1 MNNNHKI
8 KQLIKFLK
16 DNNIGLSSTEITIA
30 YSEFL
35 SQNNSNGIKDFL
47 TNKFGKEWKY
57 LDHKLKDKITKY
69 LANMI

>member
-35 SQNNSNGIKDFL
+35 SQNNSNGIKVDQGPVGL
-47 TNKFGKEWKY
+47 
-57 LDHKLKDKITKY
+57 
-69 LANMI
+69 